1 MTGMRIAA
9 LALLLV
15 GTAAPA
21 AMAQGAAVGQV
32 KTVTGTAALLRGAE
46 RLPAKAGDAVFEK
59 DVIETGADGS
69 IGVTL
74 TDNTVLSTGPNSQ
87 LALEEYSFNSG
98 NFTGGMTAD
107 MRKGTLTMVSGDIAR
122 GSPEAMKVKTP
133 TAILGVRGTTFAVQ
147 VGDGK

>member
-1 MTGMRIAA
+1 MRIAA
-9 LALLLV
+9 LTLLLA
-15 GTAAPA
+15 GTALQQAQ
-21 AMAQGAAVGQV
+21 AQGAAVGQV
-32 KTVTGTAALLRGAE
+32 KTVAGTAALLRGSE

-59 DVIETGADGS
+59 DVIETGPDGS

-74 TDNTVLSTGPNSQ
+74 NDNTVLSTGPNSQ

-147 VGDGK
+147 VGEVK